1 MTELLAEC
9 AMLWLGATAAAATVV
24 LGILHIRDKRRST
37 GKTRGLR
44 LVR

>member
-9 AMLWLGATAAAATVV
+9 AMLWLGTTAAAATVV
-24 LGILHIRDKRRST
+24 LGILHIRDRRRGT
-37 GKTRGLR
+37 DKTRGLR